1 MSDAPK
7 PPAEAPQEG
16 SPPPIRP
23 NNVLDTVFRDDGPLP
38 PARLGIRALAFLLDF
53 ILISGVATV
62 LIWKVALPQSHPG
75 AFSEFLGWGQQIV
88 DWADSGAQTSQP
100 IPQPSRN
107 LAEALDF
114 ASDIQLLVFWLYF
127 ALGEAFFAGSV
138 GKCACRLRTVSTI
151 TLGPP
156 NLVTGLIRGGMK
168 TAALFFLPPLALTA
182 TLIALFFNRR
192 RQMGHDLLSRTVVVD
207 EKRLPQAETQH
218 ARR

>member
-7 PPAEAPQEG
+7 PPAEAPPEG

-23 NNVLDTVFRDDGPLP
+23 NNVLDSVFRDDGPLP
-38 PARLGIRALAFLLDF
+38 PARLGIRTLAFLLDF
-53 ILISGVATV
+53 ILISGVAAV
-62 LIWKVALPQSHPG
+62 LIWKVAMPQSHPG

-88 DWADSGAQTSQP
+88 DWANTGAQANQP

-107 LAEALDF
+107 LAEALSF

-156 NLVTGLIRGGMK
+156 PLITGLIRGGIK
-168 TAALFFLPPLALTA
+168 TAVLFFIPPLALAA
-182 TLIALFFNRR
+182 TFAALFFNRR

-207 EKRLPQAETQH
+207 EKRLPVMEPKHRDA
-218 ARR
+218 